1 MAPRRYPVEP
11 AKSSALRA
19 RAFLLACT
27 ATGAWILA
35 AGAALAA
42 SATVRGAEMAGYG
55 RAVFDFDSLPKASVR
70 TANNVLVISF
80 DKPVSFAQ
88 EKLTIELPNYV
99 SAVRVDPDGKAIRF
113 ALQRPFK
120 PSMMEAGDK
129 LFVDLL
135 PETWKGMPPG
145 LPQDVIDQLSKRAKE
160 AEETARM
167 LARKRAS
174 EEPKD
179 LAFRIGTTPT
189 FTRVVFEMPQV
200 APVEMTRAGDL
211 VEIVFDAPLRLDAAR
226 LRAALPPLVTSVET
240 EPLPGGMRLTLGIP
254 AATDVRGFR
263 EDENYSIDI
272 ATPKAAPK
280 VAAKPGDAKPADA
293 KAPEAKGPDVKVAEA
308 KPGAAGGSE
317 GMKQADRPGEGV
329 SSPESPPRGTHADA
343 AGTPAGAPTP
353 ATPEDLP
360 LVPFSREDRAGMADA
375 ETPLKV
381 GVVAEHGTVRL
392 NLPLS
397 AKVPLA
403 VFDRAGVVWI
413 AAETKAP
420 FDPTQIGMVAP
431 GLVSGVDVRRVGRLS
446 ILRLTLAR
454 TPLVRATAAPGSWV
468 VTLGDEVAGP
478 SEAVRLGH
486 GIDSD
491 GRTVVRADYKDAGG
505 VHWVE
510 DPEVGDRI
518 AVVTGRNTARSLDKA
533 QSFVDFKAIATAQG
547 LAIVPNSDD
556 VAVKVG
562 VDDVTIMRD
571 GGLAVSIAVDQPTR
585 KPALERKLVV
595 DAETWRKSQA
605 GDIRER
611 GRALMRAASESS
623 KHGRGDARLDYARF
637 LVANRLAPE
646 ALGVLSVTTSDE
658 PDLARDR
665 SAMLLTAIANIFA
678 DRFDEAGKILASEGM
693 RDDPEGILWRA
704 YLDAIQQRWQQ
715 SLVGFRRSEAP
726 LAAYPEDLQSLMG
739 PAYAEAAIVG
749 RDFGLAQRVLDRM
762 EGLEADPLQRQRA
775 ILLGAR
781 VAEGLGRVDE
791 ALATY
796 AQLADKA
803 ERPVQARARLA
814 RAALALKD
822 RSITRLDAIAELEGV
837 AVTWRGDSVEAE
849 ALALLGR
856 LYAEEERW
864 REAFSAARRANE
876 LYPDSDFTRAL
887 YDDTGSRFEALF
899 LDNKADTIPRLDAI
913 ALYFDFKEFTPPG
926 RRGDEMIRRLAE
938 RLVSLDLLTEAA
950 DLLQHQVDNRLSG
963 AARSSVATRL
973 AVIRLMNR
981 QPAKAYEALKDTRL
995 SELPAD
1001 LRRAR
1006 SLLEARA
1013 LSDLS
1018 RTDLALEMLAS
1029 EEGADVDRLRT
1040 DILWQSRR
1048 WREAG
1053 EAYERLLGDAWQT
1066 PAPLEDAQ
1074 RADVLRAAIAYG
1086 LGEENLSLD
1095 RLRAKF
1101 STKMSDSADARAFT
1115 VLTAPEGAISGE
1127 YRDIAKQVA
1136 TADTL
1141 SEFLG
1146 EFRKRYPDTP
1156 LVPARQPQG
1165 GKPAAPEAPAAADKP
1180 ADGAKPQASGG
1191 EKPADGAKP
1200 ETAGGEKPAA
1210 GAQAPEKPAE
1220 GSAPSKPSAG
1230 AQGQAPAQG

>member
-1 MAPRRYPVEP
+1 MDSRRTQAEP
-11 AKSSALRA
+11 ELRPARCA
-19 RAFLLACT
+19 RALLLACVSAAAWMV
-27 ATGAWILA
+27 ATGT
-35 AGAALAA
+35 ALAA
-42 SATVRGAEMAGYG
+42 KATVRGAEMAGYG
-55 RAVFDFDSLPKASVR
+55 RAVFDFDSLPQASIKVG
-70 TANNVLVISF
+70 NGVLVISF
-80 DKPVSFAQ
+80 DKPVSFAS
-88 EKLTIELPNYV
+88 EKLAIELPNYV

-113 ALQRPFK
+113 ALQKPFK

-179 LAFRIGTTPT
+179 LPFRVGTTPT

-200 APVEMTRAGDL
+200 APVDMKRSGDL
-211 VEIVFDAPLRLDAAR
+211 VELVFDAPLRLDAAR
-226 LRAALPPLVTSVET
+226 LRAALPALVNSVET
-240 EPLPGGMRLTLGIP
+240 EPLAGGMRLTLGIP
-254 AATDVRGFR
+254 ATTDVRGFH
-263 EDENYSIDI
+263 EDENYAIDI
-272 ATPKAAPK
+272 ATPKAPAK
-280 VAAKPGDAKPADA
+280 VAAKPADGKPGDSKPAA
-293 KAPEAKGPDVKVAEA
+293 AE
-308 KPGAAGGSE
+308 GAG
-317 GMKQADRPGEGV
+317 DRLGAETEP
-329 SSPESPPRGTHADA
+329 SPESSPRGQAKETADA
-343 AGTPAGAPTP
+343 GSAPAPAPTP
-353 ATPEDLP
+353 AQSEDLP
-360 LVPFSREDRAGMADA
+360 LVPFSRDEHAAAAPDADA
-375 ETPLKV
+375 PLTV
-381 GVVAEHGTVRL
+381 GVVSEHGTVRL

-397 AKVPLA
+397 AKVPVA
-403 VFDRAGVVWI
+403 VFERAGVVWI
-413 AAETKAP
+413 AAETRAP
-420 FDPTQIGMVAP
+420 FDPTQIGLVAP
-431 GLVSGVDVRRVGRLS
+431 GLVSSVDTRRVGRLS

-454 TPLVRATAAPGSWV
+454 APLVRATSGPGSWV

-478 SEAVRLGH
+478 SDVLALRH
-486 GIDSD
+486 GIDVD
-491 GRTVVRADYKDAGG
+491 GRTVVRADYKDAGSA
-505 VHWVE
+505 HWVE

-518 AVVTGRNTARSLDKA
+518 AIVTGRLTARSLVKA

-547 LAIVPNSDD
+547 LAIIPNSDD

-562 VDDVTIMRD
+562 VDDVVIMRD
-571 GGLAVSIAVDQPTR
+571 GGLAVSIVADEPARKSAVPEAR
-585 KPALERKLVV
+585 LAIE
-595 DAETWRKSQA
+595 AEAWRKSQA
-605 GDIRER
+605 GDVRER
-611 GRALMRAASESS
+611 GRALMRTAAEAS
-623 KHGRGDARLDYARF
+623 KHGRGEARLDYARF

-646 ALGVLSVTTSDE
+646 ALGVLGVTLSDE

-665 SAMLLTAIANIFA
+665 TAMILTAVANIFA
-678 DRFDEAGKILASEGM
+678 NRLDEAGKILNSEGL

-704 YLDAIQQRWQQ
+704 YVDAQQQRWQQ
-715 SLVGFRRSEAP
+715 ALIGFRRSEAA
-726 LAAYPEDLQSLMG
+726 LAAYPEDLQTLLG

-749 RDFGLAQRVLDRM
+749 RDYGLAQRVLDRLD
-762 EGLEADPLQRQRA
+762 GLEAEPLQRQQA
-775 ILLGAR
+775 IYLGAR
-781 VAEGLGRVDE
+781 VAEGLGRIDE
-791 ALATY
+791 ALGAY
-796 AQLADKA
+796 AKLAETA
-803 ERPVQARARLA
+803 ERPVQAKARLA

-822 RSITRLDAIAELEGV
+822 RSITRQDAIAELEGV
-837 AVTWRGDSVEAE
+837 AITWRGDQVEAQS
-849 ALALLGR
+849 LALLGR

-864 REAFSAARRANE
+864 RDAFSVARRANE
-876 LYPDSDFTRAL
+876 LYPDSDYTRAL
-887 YDDTGSRFEALF
+887 YDETGSRFEALF

-963 AARSSVATRL
+963 AARASVATRL

-981 QPAKAYEALKDTRL
+981 QPAKAYEALKETRL

-1029 EEGADVDRLRT
+1029 EDGSDVDRLRT

-1053 EAYERLLGDAWQT
+1053 EAYEKILGDAWQS
-1066 PAPLEDAQ
+1066 PAPLEDAA

-1101 STKMSDSADARAFT
+1101 STKMSDSADARAFA
-1115 VLTAPEGAISGE
+1115 VLTAPDGALSGE

-1136 TADTL
+1136 NADTL

-1156 LVPARQPQG
+1156 QVPARQPQG
-1165 GKPAAPEAPAAADKP
+1165 GGKPAGQDAATGQDKP
-1180 ADGAKPQASGG
+1180 ADATAKPAGAEKPG
-1191 EKPADGAKP
+1191 EKPADAAAGKEKPADGA
-1200 ETAGGEKPAA
+1200 AA
-1210 GAQAPEKPAE
+1210 P
-1220 GSAPSKPSAG
+1220 KPSAG
-1230 AQGQAPAQG
+1230 TQGPAPAQG